1 MRKTLLGRTGLEISD
16 IAFGGGDTGG
26 ILIRGEETACVTTL
40 TRAVKAGINWI
51 DTAAL
56 YGNGASE
63 EAIGRYIGALSPRP
77 QISTK
82 VRIERDD
89 MGDLRG
95 AIERSLTESLK
106 RLRTDHVALFQLH
119 NQLGEAVGRR
129 PGLPVWGVLG
139 RGGLAGNFSPPKD
152 PGPFH

>member
-26 ILIRGEETACVTTL
+26 ILIRGEETACVTTP
-40 TRAVKAGINWI
+40 RAVKAGINWI

-82 VRIERDD
+82 VRIEYGDLP
-89 MGDLRG
+89 DLRG

-106 RLRTDHVALFQLH
+106 RLRTDRVAL
-119 NQLGEAVGRR
+119 
-129 PGLPVWGVLG
+129 
-139 RGGLAGNFSPPKD
+139 
-152 PGPFH
+152 

>member
-1 MRKTLLGRTGLEISD
+1 MRRTLLGRTGLEISE

-26 ILIRGEETACVTTL
+26 LLIRGDETACVTTL

-63 EAIGRYIGALSPRP
+63 EAIGRYVGALSPRP

-82 VRIERDD
+82 VRIER
-89 MGDLRG
+89 RN
-95 AIERSLTESLK
+95 RRQPHRK
-106 RLRTDHVALFQLH
+106 PRALAH
-119 NQLGEAVGRR
+119 RPRRAV
-129 PGLPVWGVLG
+129 P
-139 RGGLAGNFSPPKD
+139 AA
-152 PGPFH
+152 